1 MEVNNMNKKRK
12 IAADF
17 VSEYKKLKHE
27 KEIVTDQ
34 MYCSAELYREL
45 ARSEG
50 TDGNQKILNEYKSSL
65 ERRINELNA
74 RRGAIQLRMKLID
87 SMILRL
93 SDVEQLIIRRY
104 YIDGESKGAAD
115 DIMEILSYEKT
126 HVYRLKDKALDNIYD
141 MMNSFP
147 EDCLNTKTCD

>member
-1 MEVNNMNKKRK
+1 MNKKRK
-12 IAADF
+12 TAADF

-34 MYCSAELYREL
+34 MYCTAELYREL
-45 ARSEG
+45 TRNEG
-50 TDGNQKILNEYKSSL
+50 TEGNQKILNEYKCSL

-87 SMILRL
+87 SIILRL
-93 SDVEQLIIRRY
+93 SDIEQLVIKRY
-104 YIDGESKGAAD
+104 YIDGNSKGAAD
-115 DIMEILSYEKT
+115 DIMERLSYEKT
-126 HVYRLKDKALDNIYD
+126 HVYRLRDKALDTIAD

-147 EDCLNTKTCD
+147 EECLYGKTGDQTR